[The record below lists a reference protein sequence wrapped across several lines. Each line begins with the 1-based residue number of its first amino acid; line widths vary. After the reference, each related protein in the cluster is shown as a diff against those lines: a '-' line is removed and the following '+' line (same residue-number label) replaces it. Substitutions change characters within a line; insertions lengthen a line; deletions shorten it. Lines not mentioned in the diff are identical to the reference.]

1 MGDAPPTGRGS
12 GPDTEPG
19 DLDLRRRALETGLH
33 DARRRREPV
42 PDSTVRSRAL
52 GMAFRIATE
61 LIAGLLVGGGIGW
74 LLDAWLGTR
83 PLLFLLFLA
92 LGAVAGTRNVFRY
105 AYRMNRMAQGL
116 DDEGE
121 QKPDRPERP

>member
-61 LIAGLLVGGGIGW
+61 FIAGLIVGGGIGW
-74 LLDAWLGTR
+74 YLDAWLGTQ
-83 PLLFLLFLA
+83 PFMFLLMLA

-116 DDEGE
+116 DDDAERD
-121 QKPDRPERP
+121 PDGSSRR